1 MTADPKSSKHCK
13 LCRFEIKSTQ
23 LGSQIY
29 VPIDRYSLSLSIKL
43 QKHEKRPQNVI
54 AMHAGKGPYSSCAG
68 KHDGR
73 YQEYVFKPKTSSR
86 FPNRFEASNAW
97 QMGHNSQKGFFLG
110 QELLLDLTAWINLTS
125 NADNTITVYQ
135 LPSKFQ
141 NTF

>member
-1 MTADPKSSKHCK
+1 MTADPRSSKHCK

-54 AMHAGKGPYSSCAG
+54 AMHAEKGPYSSCAG
-68 KHDGR
+68 KHDSR

-86 FPNRFEASNAW
+86 FPNFEASNAW
-97 QMGHNSQKGFFLG
+97 QMGHNSQEGFFSRARTALG
-110 QELLLDLTAWINLTS
+110 LNCLDQS
-125 NADNTITVYQ
+125 DF
-135 LPSKFQ
+135 KRR
-141 NTF
+141 

>member
-1 MTADPKSSKHCK
+1 MTADPRSSKHCK
-13 LCRFEIKSTQ
+13 LCRFEIKSMQ

-43 QKHEKRPQNVI
+43 EKHEKRPQNVI
-54 AMHAGKGPYSSCAG
+54 AMHAGKGPYSSCVG

-86 FPNRFEASNAW
+86 FPNFEASNAW
-97 QMGHNSQKGFFLG
+97 QMGHNSQEGFFLG